1 VCKTAHKVW
10 NRTFKLSL
18 GKQEGGMASQWGLQ
32 WQQCYVEAL
41 LETDV
46 QNLAVR
52 IASAEKAILSRI
64 EDLCVSPD
72 GQEEWQAIEDAM
84 LGLSVLRKEVL
95 KSSIGIKKDQR
106 LDIIK
111 PRMLAS

>member
-1 VCKTAHKVW
+1 
-10 NRTFKLSL
+10 
-18 GKQEGGMASQWGLQ
+18 
-32 WQQCYVEAL
+32 
-41 LETDV
+41 
-46 QNLAVR
+46 
-52 IASAEKAILSRI
+52 
-64 EDLCVSPD
+64 
-72 GQEEWQAIEDAM
+72 